1 MLINNELCEIIQE
14 QIILGYTLPELAENW
29 GVSSTNL
36 TNKYF
41 LIKNKKKYIPK
52 VINVEMSGKQRPY
65 YENEDNYGKLPTY
78 TFAELSKKEKEIFLN
93 LNKQQT
99 NETK

>member
-14 QIILGYTLPELAENW
+14 QIILGYTLPELAEAW